1 SGNTSS
7 QERSR
12 LNLNGSRQLS
22 KSATELR
29 DSEIANSSPS
39 RRGDGSGE
47 SGIIHHHRHHRHH
60 GTVAQRTHTFF
71 ATLKSRWSRSRS
83 KERKKSK
90 DAGSVQSQDAG
101 QLKNLGVESDYAA
114 DYSSEHSRSSSATQS
129 PARHCLNRPE
139 SPLARSSR
147 EKTVTVQEDNAGKCS
162 EGFFKGP
169 VSFQKEGYT
178 GEEPQ
183 SSYSQDG
190 DFLQD
195 EMIRRREQALRQ
207 HAFFQ
212 LRLHIRRGA
221 NLVAMDRCGASDPY
235 VKVKCSGRLLHKSR
249 TVHRDLNP
257 VWDESVTLPIEDP
270 FQPLTIK
277 VFDYD
282 WGLQDDFMGAALLDL
297 TQLDLGHS
305 QDITLELKDPVR
317 PKQHLGEIYLTATLW
332 PRNQQEKEQYTQS
345 VFELNIFEI
354 DVTIHPKLEKIAIDK
369 ICKINIVQSEN
380 PNGTALVA
388 SKMDTAPKIDLLSK
402 LNIASELHTVPKIE
416 VTSEINSTSQDDV
429 AAETMAM
436 SGKNSVDD
444 VSKIDAASEIYAVSN
459 ADMVPNKIDELST
472 DRSSDIGVPS
482 GRLRRNKLANQQEKR
497 YSITV
502 LDRSVSKQKFEDF
515 AEVKCNAADVLALDG
530 NFYENIQVEENS
542 RESNSVAGEKSR
554 IQHTFAV
561 KELPK
566 MKRAEGL
573 SIKTSEITEEG
584 SSAVENEKSKL
595 EEASAMIGI
604 WKKRMIEGSPTENL
618 SGIKKRKAK
627 DSLRSSLRRKVDLI
641 ERILEDQVERI
652 WEENVEKHTWLQPIE
667 TWITDHR
674 RPSGYT
680 LTDCQLDTDATDSLT
695 DFNQDIISESTYDFK
710 FTPAKGEDEEPKIE
724 SRLMENRRTARND
737 EQRTESKITEH
748 WRRLRNR
755 TASSRSDQVEAASP
769 ITQLN
774 NQGVVFSDTE
784 NVEDNANVLNDS
796 GILEVKEVKRH
807 DLLDR
812 LKDNVKGKM
821 EDIHRYFQRTNRLA
835 DVNRRLKSQIW
846 SSVVTIVLVEAKNLL
861 PMDIDGLSDPYVKFR
876 LGTEKYKSKVVNKT
890 LNPIWL
896 EQFDLHLYED
906 PYLGQE
912 LEVTVWDR
920 DRSHQDD
927 LMGKTV
933 IDLATLER
941 ETTHRLWRELE
952 DGSGNIFLLLTISG
966 TTASETIS
974 DLAIHE
980 ETPIEQAQL
989 VQRYSITNT
998 LQRIRDVG
1006 HLTVKVYRA
1015 QGLAAADLG
1024 GKSDPFC
1031 VLELVNSRLQTQT
1044 EYKTLTPNWQKIF
1057 TFNVKD
1063 INSVLEVTVYDEDR
1077 DHKVEFLGRVAIPLL
1092 KIRNGE
1098 KRWYAL
1104 KDKKL
1109 RGRAKGNCPQIL
1121 LEMTVIWNLLRA
1133 CIRTLNPKE
1142 KKYMEPEMKFKRQV
1156 FLRNVLRLKAIIVI
1170 FIDIG
1175 KYIQSCWEW
1184 ENKMRSIFALVIFI
1198 LGCYY
1203 FEPYMIPGVALLILL
1218 KYYLLTGERSGFNHW
1233 ICGQVAVVTG
1243 APLIYATSQ
1252 FQDHAEIGSDD
1263 CPPTPGDDDDDE
1275 DDKDKEEK
1283 KSLKERLQAIQEVTQ
1298 TVQNSIG
1305 YIASLCEKVKNL
1317 FNFTI
1322 PYLSYL
1328 AMLLAIAGAVVLYF
1342 IPVRYLILAW
1352 GVNKF
1357 SRKIFRPHSVP
1368 NNEVLDLISRVPDD
1382 EELLNYRELKPVPT
1396 ADCER
1401 GGNSGSPSSNAARR
1415 EQRKRHKAA

>member
-1 SGNTSS
+1 MSKSVELLAGSEDSEPTTTSNTSA
-7 QERSR
+7 QERAR

-47 SGIIHHHRHHRHH
+47 SGIVHHRHHRHH

-71 ATLKSRWSRSRS
+71 ATLKSRWARSRS

-90 DAGSVQSQDAG
+90 DAGSVLSQDAS
-101 QLKNLGVESDYAA
+101 QKNLGVESDYAA

-139 SPLARSSR
+139 SPLARGSR
-147 EKTVTVQEDNAGKCS
+147 EKTVTMQEDSAGKCG
-162 EGFFKGP
+162 EGFSKGS
-169 VSFQKEGYT
+169 VNFQKEGQT
-178 GEEPQ
+178 GEEPRG
-183 SSYSQDG
+183 SFSQDG

-195 EMIRRREQALRQ
+195 EMTRKREQALRQ

-332 PRNQQEKEQYTQS
+332 PRNQQEKEQ
-345 VFELNIFEI
+345 
-354 DVTIHPKLEKIAIDK
+354 
-369 ICKINIVQSEN
+369 
-380 PNGTALVA
+380 
-388 SKMDTAPKIDLLSK
+388 
-402 LNIASELHTVPKIE
+402 
-416 VTSEINSTSQDDV
+416 
-429 AAETMAM
+429 
-436 SGKNSVDD
+436 
-444 VSKIDAASEIYAVSN
+444 
-459 ADMVPNKIDELST
+459 
-472 DRSSDIGVPS
+472 
-482 GRLRRNKLANQQEKR
+482 
-497 YSITV
+497 
-502 LDRSVSKQKFEDF
+502 
-515 AEVKCNAADVLALDG
+515 
-530 NFYENIQVEENS
+530 
-542 RESNSVAGEKSR
+542 
-554 IQHTFAV
+554 
-561 KELPK
+561 
-566 MKRAEGL
+566 
-573 SIKTSEITEEG
+573 
-584 SSAVENEKSKL
+584 
-595 EEASAMIGI
+595 
-604 WKKRMIEGSPTENL
+604 
-618 SGIKKRKAK
+618 
-627 DSLRSSLRRKVDLI
+627 
-641 ERILEDQVERI
+641 
-652 WEENVEKHTWLQPIE
+652 
-667 TWITDHR
+667 
-674 RPSGYT
+674 
-680 LTDCQLDTDATDSLT
+680 
-695 DFNQDIISESTYDFK
+695 
-710 FTPAKGEDEEPKIE
+710 
-724 SRLMENRRTARND
+724 
-737 EQRTESKITEH
+737 
-748 WRRLRNR
+748 
-755 TASSRSDQVEAASP
+755 
-769 ITQLN
+769 
-774 NQGVVFSDTE
+774 
-784 NVEDNANVLNDS
+784 
-796 GILEVKEVKRH
+796 
-807 DLLDR
+807 
-812 LKDNVKGKM
+812 
-821 EDIHRYFQRTNRLA
+821 RTNRLA

-846 SSVVTIVLVEAKNLL
+846 SSVVTIVLVEAKSLL

-933 IDLATLER
+933 INLATLER

-952 DGSGNIFLLLTISG
+952 DGSGSIFLLLTISG

-974 DLAIHE
+974 DLAAHE
-980 ETPIEQAQL
+980 ETPVEHAQT
-989 VQRYSITNT
+989 VQRYSVMNT

-1044 EYKTLTPNWQKIF
+1044 EYKTLAPNWQKIF

-1077 DHKVEFLGRVAIPLL
+1077 DHKVEFLGKVAIPLL
-1092 KIRNGE
+1092 KVRNGE

-1121 LEMTVIWNLLRA
+1121 LEMTVIWNIFRA

-1142 KKYMEPEMKFKRQV
+1142 KKYMEPEVKFKRQV

-1184 ENKMRSIFALVIFI
+1184 ESKMRSVFALVIFI

-1218 KYYLLTGERSGFNHW
+1218 KYYLLSGERSGFNHW

-1252 FQDHAEIGSDD
+1252 FQDHADIGSDD
-1263 CPPTPGDDDDDE
+1263 CPTPGDDDDDE

-1305 YIASLCEKVKNL
+1305 YIASLCERVKNL

-1328 AMLLAIAGAVVLYF
+1328 AILLTIAGAIVLYF
-1342 IPVRYLILAW
+1342 IPVRYLILVW

-1357 SRKIFRPHSVP
+1357 SRKILRPHSVP
-1368 NNEVLDLISRVPDD
+1368 NNELLDLISRVPDD

-1401 GGNSGSPSSNAARR
+1401 GGSSGSPGSNVTRR

>member
-1 SGNTSS
+1 
-7 QERSR
+7 
-12 LNLNGSRQLS
+12 
-22 KSATELR
+22 
-29 DSEIANSSPS
+29 
-39 RRGDGSGE
+39 
-47 SGIIHHHRHHRHH
+47 
-60 GTVAQRTHTFF
+60 
-71 ATLKSRWSRSRS
+71 
-83 KERKKSK
+83 
-90 DAGSVQSQDAG
+90 
-101 QLKNLGVESDYAA
+101 
-114 DYSSEHSRSSSATQS
+114 
-129 PARHCLNRPE
+129 
-139 SPLARSSR
+139 
-147 EKTVTVQEDNAGKCS
+147 
-162 EGFFKGP
+162 
-169 VSFQKEGYT
+169 
-178 GEEPQ
+178 
-183 SSYSQDG
+183 
-190 DFLQD
+190 
-195 EMIRRREQALRQ
+195 
-207 HAFFQ
+207 
-212 LRLHIRRGA
+212 
-221 NLVAMDRCGASDPY
+221 
-235 VKVKCSGRLLHKSR
+235 
-249 TVHRDLNP
+249 
-257 VWDESVTLPIEDP
+257 
-270 FQPLTIK
+270 
-277 VFDYD
+277 
-282 WGLQDDFMGAALLDL
+282 
-297 TQLDLGHS
+297 
-305 QDITLELKDPVR
+305 
-317 PKQHLGEIYLTATLW
+317 
-332 PRNQQEKEQYTQS
+332 
-345 VFELNIFEI
+345 
-354 DVTIHPKLEKIAIDK
+354 
-369 ICKINIVQSEN
+369 
-380 PNGTALVA
+380 
-388 SKMDTAPKIDLLSK
+388 MDTAPEIDFSSEP
-402 LNIASELHTVPKIE
+402 NIAGELNTMPQIE
-416 VTSEINSTSQDDV
+416 VTSENAKVTSENDV
-429 AAETMAM
+429 ASAEITAT
-436 SGKNSVDD
+436 SPSEKNSDD
-444 VSKIDAASEIYAVSN
+444 VSKVDTASEIHVVSN
-459 ADMVPNKIDELST
+459 TYVASNKMDVVAT
-472 DRSSDIGVPS
+472 DISSDITDVASNKVNTVFTDRLSDIAVP
-482 GRLRRNKLANQQEKR
+482 LRGLPRKPDRRER
-497 YSITV
+497 RHSIEV
-502 LDRSVSKQKFEDF
+502 LDRSVSKHKFERDF
-515 AEVKCNAADVLALDG
+515 AEAESDAAVSDAGVSASHG
-530 NFYENIQVEENS
+530 NFCGNIQHEEENS
-542 RESNSVAGEKSR
+542 RELSSVASEKSK
-554 IQHTFAV
+554 IQQTFEIE
-561 KELPK
+561 ELPRV
-566 MKRAEGL
+566 KRIEGL
-573 SIKTSEITEEG
+573 FVKTNSEITEGG
-584 SSAVENEKSKL
+584 SSAVDVEKSKL
-595 EEASAMIGI
+595 EEASAMIGV
-604 WKKRMIEGSPTENL
+604 WKTRVPEGLSTESF

-627 DSLRSSLRRKVDLI
+627 GSLGSCLKRKVDLI

-652 WEENVEKHTWLQPIE
+652 WDENVEKHTWLQPIE

-674 RPSGYT
+674 RPSSNYT
-680 LTDCQLDTDATDSLT
+680 LMHSQSVDATDNAT
-695 DFNQDIISESTYDFK
+695 DANQDAMPEPTYDFK
-710 FTPAKGEDEEPKIE
+710 FTPATGEDEEPKIE
-724 SRLMENRRTARND
+724 NRLTEGRRAARADESRIEN
-737 EQRTESKITEH
+737 KITEH
-748 WRRLRNR
+748 LRKLRNR
-755 TASSRSDQVEAASP
+755 AVSPKSNRFEPASLN
-769 ITQLN
+769 TQLN
-774 NQGVVFSDTE
+774 KQEIVSPYVE
-784 NVEDNANVLNDS
+784 NGEKNPNVLSDP
-796 GILEVKEVKRH
+796 GVLEVREVKRH
-807 DLLDR
+807 DLLDK
-812 LKDNVKGKM
+812 LKGNVKEKM

-941 ETTHRLWRELE
+941 ETTHRLCRELE
-952 DGSGNIFLLLTISG
+952 DGSGTIFLLLTISG

-974 DLAIHE
+974 DLAAHE
-980 ETPIEQAQL
+980 ETPVEHTQL
-989 VQRYSITNT
+989 VQRYSVMNT
-998 LQRIRDVG
+998 LQRVRDVG

-1077 DHKVEFLGRVAIPLL
+1077 DHKVEFLGKVAVPLL

-1121 LEMTVIWNLLRA
+1121 LEMTVIWNIFRA
-1133 CIRTLNPKE
+1133 CVRTLNPKE

-1184 ENKMRSIFALVIFI
+1184 ESKMRSVFALVIFI

-1218 KYYLLTGERSGFNHW
+1218 KYYL
-1233 ICGQVAVVTG
+1233 VAVVTG

-1263 CPPTPGDDDDDE
+1263 PPTPGDDDDDE

-1305 YIASLCEKVKNL
+1305 YIASLCERVKNL

-1342 IPVRYLILAW
+1342 IPVRYLILGW

-1357 SRKIFRPHSVP
+1357 SRKILRPHSVP
-1368 NNEVLDLISRVPDD
+1368 NNELLDLISRVPDN
-1382 EELLNYRELKPVPT
+1382 EELLNYRELKPMPT

-1401 GGNSGSPSSNAARR
+1401 GSPSSNAARR

>member
-1 SGNTSS
+1 MSKSVELLAGSEDSEPIPTSNTSA

-29 DSEIANSSPS
+29 DNEIANSSPS

-147 EKTVTVQEDNAGKCS
+147 EKTVIVQEDNAGKCS
-162 EGFFKGP
+162 EGFSKGP

-178 GEEPQ
+178 SEELQ
-183 SSYSQDG
+183 GSYSQDG
-190 DFLQD
+190 DFLHD

-305 QDITLELKDPVR
+305 QDITLELKDPDR

-332 PRNQQEKEQYTQS
+332 PRNQQEKEQ
-345 VFELNIFEI
+345 
-354 DVTIHPKLEKIAIDK
+354 
-369 ICKINIVQSEN
+369 
-380 PNGTALVA
+380 
-388 SKMDTAPKIDLLSK
+388 
-402 LNIASELHTVPKIE
+402 
-416 VTSEINSTSQDDV
+416 
-429 AAETMAM
+429 
-436 SGKNSVDD
+436 
-444 VSKIDAASEIYAVSN
+444 
-459 ADMVPNKIDELST
+459 
-472 DRSSDIGVPS
+472 
-482 GRLRRNKLANQQEKR
+482 
-497 YSITV
+497 
-502 LDRSVSKQKFEDF
+502 
-515 AEVKCNAADVLALDG
+515 
-530 NFYENIQVEENS
+530 
-542 RESNSVAGEKSR
+542 
-554 IQHTFAV
+554 
-561 KELPK
+561 
-566 MKRAEGL
+566 
-573 SIKTSEITEEG
+573 
-584 SSAVENEKSKL
+584 
-595 EEASAMIGI
+595 
-604 WKKRMIEGSPTENL
+604 
-618 SGIKKRKAK
+618 
-627 DSLRSSLRRKVDLI
+627 
-641 ERILEDQVERI
+641 
-652 WEENVEKHTWLQPIE
+652 
-667 TWITDHR
+667 
-674 RPSGYT
+674 
-680 LTDCQLDTDATDSLT
+680 
-695 DFNQDIISESTYDFK
+695 
-710 FTPAKGEDEEPKIE
+710 
-724 SRLMENRRTARND
+724 
-737 EQRTESKITEH
+737 
-748 WRRLRNR
+748 
-755 TASSRSDQVEAASP
+755 
-769 ITQLN
+769 
-774 NQGVVFSDTE
+774 
-784 NVEDNANVLNDS
+784 
-796 GILEVKEVKRH
+796 
-807 DLLDR
+807 
-812 LKDNVKGKM
+812 
-821 EDIHRYFQRTNRLA
+821 YFQRTNRLA

-927 LMGKTV
+927 LMGKTM

-974 DLAIHE
+974 DLAVHE

-1077 DHKVEFLGRVAIPLL
+1077 DHKVEFLGRMAIPLL

-1121 LEMTVIWNLLRA
+1121 LEMTVIWNILRA

-1142 KKYMEPEMKFKRQV
+1142 KKYMEPEVKFKRQV

-1184 ENKMRSIFALVIFI
+1184 ESKMRSIFALVIFI

-1401 GGNSGSPSSNAARR
+1401 GGSSGSPSSNAARR